1 MFYFFQPAQV
11 YDLNDMKHSD
21 IDKSV
26 AKARK
31 ARTKVWDNQNRN
43 DYMPPPSD
51 VKGGIVSKDTAT
63 SNSTNSNPSSNSGGS
78 NVYNSRDSA
87 SRESAYSSCL
97 SREAMQ
103 TSNFTGIN
111 KNQEWLPAA
120 VVLNT
125 CENEAQNNKHEG
137 VTTRRGSMPNM
148 QENSNPI
155 NTCRLS
161 LGKQGTE
168 DPGQRLNHQR
178 TQSVQLVDPNYGDEN
193 NR

>member
-1 MFYFFQPAQV
+1 M

-26 AKARK
+26 AKARR
-31 ARTKVWDNQNRN
+31 ARAKVWDNQNRN
-43 DYMPPPSD
+43 DYMPPPAD
-51 VKGGIVSKDTAT
+51 VKGGIISKDTAT
-63 SNSTNSNPSSNSGGS
+63 SNRESIHSTNSNPSSNSGGS
-78 NVYNSRDSA
+78 NVYSSRDSA
-87 SRESAYSSCL
+87 SRESAYSSGL
-97 SREAMQ
+97 SRDAMQ

-120 VVLNT
+120 VVLNA
-125 CENEAQNNKHEG
+125 CENEAQNNEHEG

-148 QENSNPI
+148 QGNNNPI
-155 NTCRLS
+155 NLCRLS
-161 LGKQGTE
+161 LGKQGIE

-193 NR
+193 AR